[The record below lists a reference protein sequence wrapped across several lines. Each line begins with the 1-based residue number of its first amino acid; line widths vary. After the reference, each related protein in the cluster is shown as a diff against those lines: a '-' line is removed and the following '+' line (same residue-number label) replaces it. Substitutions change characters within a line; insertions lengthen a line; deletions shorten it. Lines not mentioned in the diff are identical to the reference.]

1 MSFESGSASEVGLRA
16 VDGRVPGRRGLATRR
31 RLLDT
36 LAEML
41 ETTSYRD
48 LKVVDVARAAG
59 TSPAT
64 FYQYVPQVESAVL
77 ALAEELSDDGGRELR
92 DLVAGHPWSGEGST
106 ATMLGIADGFL
117 SFWERHRALLSVI
130 DLAALDG
137 DRRFRDLRTRLLHG
151 VSEALEDAVGTA
163 AAEGRLPGGTDPR
176 AVASVLTSMLAHV
189 AAHRRGLEDYGVPV
203 EQLRTTMARILGWAG
218 SGEAPVLPA
227 TGEPVPVPAAP
238 EPGSD

>member
-1 MSFESGSASEVGLRA
+1 MASGAAPGEVPAHREIEPDGLRA

-36 LAEML
+36 LGQML

-64 FYQYVPQVESAVL
+64 FYQYFPQVEAAVL
-77 ALAEELSDDGGRELR
+77 ALADELADDGGRELR
-92 DLVAGHPWSGEGST
+92 ELVT
-106 ATMLGIADGFL
+106 AHGWDHRDVVDTVLGIADGFL

-137 DRRFRDLRTRLLHG
+137 DRRFRELRTRLLSG
-151 VSEALEDAVGTA
+151 VSHALESSVA
-163 AAEGRLPGGTDPR
+163 AARADGRVPPDTDPR
-176 AVASVLTSMLAHV
+176 AVAFVLTAMLAHV
-189 AAHRRGLEDYGVPV
+189 AAHRRGLEDSGVPV
-203 EQLRTTMARILGWAG
+203 DHLRSTMARIIGWAAA
-218 SGEAPVLPA
+218 GEAP
-227 TGEPVPVPAAP
+227 AAP
-238 EPGSD
+238 